1 MARKNVSSS
10 DVVTV
15 ACKLPSGLRIIIPE
29 HNIDLTLHGSGS
41 PFAIGGHGMTQGI
54 PADKWAL
61 IEEVHKDT
69 KWLTSE
75 AVFAM
80 NKPQDAS
87 DKAVDRK
94 DVRIGF
100 EGIDPKDPNNG
111 LPRSMRIQVD
121 GDADELAR

>member
-1 MARKNVSSS
+1 MARKNVAST

-15 ACKLPSGLRIIIPE
+15 ACKLPSGLHIMIPE
-29 HNIDLTLHGSGS
+29 HGISIKLHGAGS
-41 PFAIGGHGMTQGI
+41 PFAIGGHGMTQGVN
-54 PADKWAL
+54 AAQWA
-61 IEEVHKDT
+61 IVEEVCKDK

-87 DKAVDRK
+87 DKAVDRVN
-94 DVRIGF
+94 VRVGF

-111 LPRSMRIQVD
+111 LPRSMRIQAD
-121 GDADELAR
+121 GEADNGV

>member
-1 MARKNVSSS
+1 MARKNVSST

-15 ACKLPSGLRIIIPE
+15 ACKLPSGLHIISHE
-29 HNIDLTLHGSGS
+29 HGIDIKLHGAGS

-61 IEEVHKDT
+61 VEEVYKDA

-87 DKAVDRK
+87 DKATDRK
-94 DVRIGF
+94 DERVGF
-100 EGIDPKDPNNG
+100 EGINPNDPNSG
-111 LPRSMRIQVD
+111 LPRNMRIQVD
-121 GDADELAR
+121 GADDLGR